1 MALKRK
7 LQFQW
12 KKFYQNDQMKKWDCK
27 TEGCITGICILE
39 EVAEQGIFESTG
51 LISVTHKR
59 TNVEKKVYLKG
70 KCNKI

>member
-1 MALKRK
+1 
-7 LQFQW
+7 
-12 KKFYQNDQMKKWDCK
+12 MKKWDCK